1 MGQNPQV
8 EAIQSGCDIL
18 VATPGRLED
27 LHNQGFIDVSQLEI
41 FVLDEA
47 DRMLDMGFIHDVKK
61 ILSWLPAKKQTLFFS
76 ATMPKEISQ
85 LVDSPV
91 SYTHL
96 DVYKRQGLCSS
107 HRCPS
112 SLP

>member
-1 MGQNPQV
+1 MATTCPLRQRRHLRRRGSKPPGGGHSV
-8 EAIQSGCDIL
+8 RACDIL

-61 ILSWLPAKKQTLFFS
+61 ILSLAARQK
-76 ATMPKEISQ
+76 A
-85 LVDSPV
+85 DPV
-91 SYTHL
+91 LLRHHAPGDL
-96 DVYKRQGLCSS
+96 SS
-107 HRCPS
+107 W
-112 SLP
+112 